1 MNRIAKFEKVSF
13 EQYLEDYIKLF
24 PDTNIESQDVLNQ
37 IKTEFD
43 AIQLPKRTTAGSAGY
58 DFYAPFD
65 FIVNK
70 TFVVSR
76 NVITVGEINGDTIII
91 PTGIRC
97 RIDQDWV
104 LQIYPRS
111 SLGFKYQMG
120 FANNVPIIDSDYY
133 YATNEGH
140 IMLKVTN
147 NGNYDL
153 SLKAGDRFAQGIF
166 LPYGITEDDDVS
178 EIRTGGF
185 GSTGA

>member
-65 FIVNK
+65 F
-70 TFVVSR
+70 
-76 NVITVGEINGDTIII
+76 TVMRKAYKINALESSSVYSFTHTI